1 MLDLKNVFSQE
12 NTSATGCEYTFF
24 FLIQAKLKFF
34 CMVFMY

>member
-24 FLIQAKLKFF
+24 FIQAKPKFF